1 MSESAAGSGRS
12 EKTLLLA
19 GVLLAIAGVA
29 IRINN
34 AFRYPPR
41 WGFDAMF
48 NERYVERLLG
58 SFALPA
64 PDTDW
69 STAHPPLFY
78 YLSATLGRLAGVSD
92 SLGVI
97 TPTRL
102 LGSLAGL
109 TMAWLAF
116 RLVRRNHPQE
126 PVRALLAAGLLLF
139 LPVHLVMSAMFNEE
153 ILAAGLTSIAVVG
166 VCGELSRRSHGA
178 SSWTRDIGIGVVAGL
193 ALLTKLTGLVVIAA
207 AALAYLWAGVREGKL
222 TMAARRAAVVVIVA
236 GVVGGWF
243 YVRNLALYGYIYPQ
257 DLSTHSVMFSMPPG
271 ERHVTDYLRVPLA
284 TFTDPQVLHPDLL
297 RSVWGTTYLS
307 AWYEGHGHF
316 LPKQDSRVKRVGT
329 VLLILALLP
338 TVGFAVGAKRAMR
351 RAWHEP
357 RGPDAALLLLTGLT
371 LLGYIGFTWANPMFA
386 TVKAG
391 YLLGMGVPF
400 AYFAS
405 DALAGWTSRGGVVA
419 ALVWLV
425 LGALVVG
432 VCLAFTYG
440 IGLWNLTPPGVTP
453 GLQWIP
459 LPGTAEAG

>member
-1 MSESAAGSGRS
+1 LSESPAGSTRG
-12 EKTLLLA
+12 EKALVLG
-19 GVLLAIAGVA
+19 GVLLAVAAIA

-78 YLSATLGRLAGVSD
+78 YLSAALGRLSGVSD

-109 TMAWLAF
+109 AMAWLAF
-116 RLVRRNHPQE
+116 RLVRRNHPRE

-139 LPVHLVMSAMFNEE
+139 LPVHLYMSAMFNEE
-153 ILAAGLTSIAVVG
+153 ILAAGLTSIAIVAACVA
-166 VCGELSRRSHGA
+166 LSRQNSGTSTWA
-178 SSWTRDIGIGVVAGL
+178 RDVGIGVVAGL
-193 ALLTKLTGLVVIAA
+193 ALLAKLTGALVIAA
-207 AALAYLWAGVREGKL
+207 TALAYLWAGAREGKL
-222 TMAARRAAVVVIVA
+222 TAAARRAAVVAIVA

-316 LPKQDSRVKRVGT
+316 LPKHEPRVKRIGT
-329 VLLILALLP
+329 TLLLLALLP
-338 TVGFAVGAKRAMR
+338 TVAFGVGAKRAVR
-351 RAWHEP
+351 RAWREP

-371 LLGYIGFTWANPMFA
+371 LLGYVGFTWANPMFA

-391 YLLGMGVPF
+391 YLLGIGVPF

-405 DALAGWTSRGGVVA
+405 DALAGWISRGGVVA
-419 ALVWLV
+419 ALVWIV
-425 LGALVVG
+425 LGALLVG

-453 GLQWIP
+453 GLQWTP
-459 LPGTAEAG
+459 LPGTPEAA

>member
-1 MSESAAGSGRS
+1 MSESPAGPGRS
-12 EKTLLLA
+12 EQRLLLA

-78 YLSATLGRLAGVSD
+78 YLSATLGRLGGVSD
-92 SLGVI
+92 SLEVI

-109 TMAWLAF
+109 AMAWLAF
-116 RLVRRNHPQE
+116 RLVRRHHPEE
-126 PVRALLAAGLLLF
+126 PVRALLAGSLLLF
-139 LPVHLVMSAMFNEE
+139 LPVHVYMSAMFNEE
-153 ILAAGLTSIAVVG
+153 ILAAGLTSIALVG
-166 VCGELSRRSHGA
+166 VCLELSRQSAGA
-178 SSWTRDIGIGVVAGL
+178 SSWARDVGIGVVAGL

-207 AALAYLWAGVREGKL
+207 IALAYLWAGLRGGQL
-222 TMAARRAAVVVIVA
+222 TTAARRAAVVAIVA
-236 GVVGGWF
+236 GLVGGWF

-257 DLSTHSVMFSMPPG
+257 DLSTHSVMFTMPPG

-284 TFTDPQVLHPDLL
+284 TFTDPQVLDPDLL

-316 LPKQDSRVKRVGT
+316 LPKKNSRVKHVGT
-329 VLLILALLP
+329 VLLSLALLP
-338 TVGFAVGAKRAMR
+338 TVAFGVGAARAVR

-357 RGPDAALLLLTGLT
+357 RGPDAALVLLTGLT
-371 LLGYIGFTWANPMFA
+371 LLGYIGFTWTNPMFA
-386 TVKAG
+386 TVKAS

-405 DALAGWTSRGGVVA
+405 DALAGWTSRGGVAA
-419 ALVWLV
+419 ALVWFV
-425 LGALVVG
+425 LGALLVG

-440 IGLWNLTPPGVTP
+440 IGVWNLTPPGVMP
-453 GLQWIP
+453 GLQWTPIS
-459 LPGTAEAG
+459 GTAEAG